1 MEGNKNDIQWLDA
14 EEQKSWRALLQ
25 GISKFL
31 AAANADLQQQED
43 LSLSEYEVLAYLSE
57 APGRQLRMSQLAQNL
72 VHSRSRLTHTVHRLE
87 KQEYVQRLQ
96 CADDKRGRNC
106 ILTEKGW
113 QKIQSAAPVHVGSV
127 RKYLIDSLTRKEFL
141 ELGRIFAQI
150 MPDEKE

>member
-14 EEQKSWRALLQ
+14 EEQKSWRSLLQ

-31 AAANADLQQQED
+31 VAANADLQQQED

-57 APGRQLRMSQLAQNL
+57 APGRQLRMSQLADNL

-87 KQEYVQRLQ
+87 KQEYVQRLK
-96 CADDKRGRNC
+96 CADDRRGRNC

-113 QKIQSAAPVHVGSV
+113 QKVQSAAPVHVSSV

-141 ELGRIFAQI
+141 ELGRICAQI

>member
-14 EEQKSWRALLQ
+14 EEQKSWRSLLQ

-31 AAANADLQQQED
+31 AAANADLQQEED

-87 KQEYVQRLQ
+87 QQEYVQRLK
-96 CADDKRGRNC
+96 CADDRRGRNC

-113 QKIQSAAPVHVGSV
+113 QKVQSAAPVHVGSV
-127 RKYLIDSLTRKEFL
+127 RKYLIDSLTREEFL
-141 ELGRIFAQI
+141 ELGRICAQI

>member
-1 MEGNKNDIQWLDA
+1 MEGNENDIQWLDT
-14 EEQKSWRALLQ
+14 EEQKSWRSLLQ

-31 AAANADLQQQED
+31 VAANADLQQQED

-87 KQEYVQRLQ
+87 QQEYVQRLK
-96 CADDKRGRNC
+96 CADDRRGRNC

-113 QKIQSAAPVHVGSV
+113 QKVQSAAPVHVGSV

-141 ELGRIFAQI
+141 ELGRICAQI

>member
-14 EEQKSWRALLQ
+14 EEQKSWQSLLQ

-57 APGRQLRMSQLAQNL
+57 APGRQLRMSQLADNL

-87 KQEYVQRLQ
+87 KQEYVQRLT
-96 CADDKRGRNC
+96 CVDDRRGRNC

-113 QKIQSAAPVHVGSV
+113 QKVQSAAPVHVGSV

-141 ELGRIFAQI
+141 ELGRICAQI